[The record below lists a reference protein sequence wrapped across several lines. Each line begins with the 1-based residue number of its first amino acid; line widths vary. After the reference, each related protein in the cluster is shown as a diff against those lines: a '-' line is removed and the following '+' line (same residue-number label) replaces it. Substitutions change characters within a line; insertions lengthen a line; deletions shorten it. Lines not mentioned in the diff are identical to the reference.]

1 MFVEDPPRNV
11 ATAAWVLIGDSE
23 DLIASTPNHEQETG
37 KLVFQLSSNCELRK
51 SSHLG
56 PSARYFNWPGGRFQ
70 FFMLT
75 GSAVTSSTRLS
86 KVQG

>member
-37 KLVFQLSSNCELRK
+37 KLVFSTEFQL
-51 SSHLG
+51 
-56 PSARYFNWPGGRFQ
+56 
-70 FFMLT
+70 
-75 GSAVTSSTRLS
+75 
-86 KVQG
+86 

>member
-37 KLVFQLSSNCELRK
+37 KLVFSTEFQLWIEK
-51 SSHLG
+51 E
-56 PSARYFNWPGGRFQ
+56 
-70 FFMLT
+70 
-75 GSAVTSSTRLS
+75 
-86 KVQG
+86 